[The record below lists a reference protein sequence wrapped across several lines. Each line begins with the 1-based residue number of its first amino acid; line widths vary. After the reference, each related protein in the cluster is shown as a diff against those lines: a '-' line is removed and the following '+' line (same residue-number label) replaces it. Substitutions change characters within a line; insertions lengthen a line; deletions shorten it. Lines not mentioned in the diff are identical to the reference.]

1 MTVVSTR
8 DKRAAPS
15 GTAEQSAPIAPP
27 RPRRSRRTREYLV
40 FLAFAGP
47 NLLLIALFTY
57 RPLLTN
63 VYYSTLDWNLG
74 SRTATPVGFFSPQAR
89 SIPRKVVTSTP

>member
-8 DKRAAPS
+8 EKRTQSPVGSTPHAPTAAR
-15 GTAEQSAPIAPP
+15 

-47 NLLLIALFTY
+47 NLVLIALFTY

-74 SRTATPVGFFSPQAR
+74 SRT
-89 SIPRKVVTSTP
+89 